1 MGCGWCKCFGIPWRS
16 LPSSFQRFYTYVLA
30 YVHSVFGFYTSFTG
44 IFLQAHRRPG
54 LLMPYSLF
62 TPPQFLRRP
71 LSCFKVCKRL
81 EFLPA
86 FA

>member
-16 LPSSFQRFYTYVLA
+16 LPDDFSRFYTYDLG
-30 YVHSVFGFYTSFTG
+30 YVHREIKVYSVFTG
-44 IFLQAHRRPG
+44 IFLQGFFRS
-54 LLMPYSLF
+54 LLPKPYSLF
-62 TPPQFLRRP
+62 TAPQILRRP
-71 LSCFKVCKRL
+71 LPCFGVSKRL